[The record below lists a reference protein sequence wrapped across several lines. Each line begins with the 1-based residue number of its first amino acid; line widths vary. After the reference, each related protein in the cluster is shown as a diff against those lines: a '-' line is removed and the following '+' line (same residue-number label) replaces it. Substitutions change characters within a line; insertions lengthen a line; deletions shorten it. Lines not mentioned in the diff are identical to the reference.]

1 MTTAGSD
8 GASEDRTAEDPFA
21 YLYRPAD
28 GESAA
33 EQPRDAKYSRPV
45 EVGRAQYPPP
55 QPQAVYQQ
63 TTQHLPHQ
71 QGAHPQGQQHARY
84 AEHSRPQPG
93 EQAPPGRSK
102 GVVIG
107 AIAVVAAIAIG
118 AGVALSMGDAGKGTK
133 TASGTTGSAAAT
145 TPGASPSPSPTPS
158 TTASPLVNGTG
169 VADFSGL
176 QLSGGAAV
184 AGSVG
189 GAKGKGGYVTGLAG
203 SAVVSWKVTVP
214 QAATYRVSIRFNNT
228 GADAQAVV
236 KVDGKPTYTPI
247 NLRNYKAGLQP
258 EQAWFGSWISAEIP
272 SAGEHTITIESLPSS
287 PAGAVLFDQIAVTP
301 NGVDPGL

>member
-1 MTTAGSD
+1 MTTVTTAGSD
-8 GASEDRTAEDPFA
+8 GASEDRTEEDPFA

-33 EQPRDAKYSRPV
+33 EQPRSAGYSRPV

-55 QPQAVYQQ
+55 QPQAAYQPTAQ
-63 TTQHLPHQ
+63 QLPHQ
-71 QGAHPQGQQHARY
+71 QGAQQHARY

-93 EQAPPGRSK
+93 EQAPAGRSK

-118 AGVALSMGDAGKGTK
+118 AGVALSRGDAGQGDKN
-133 TASGTTGSAAAT
+133 ASGSTGSAAAS
-145 TPGASPSPSPTPS
+145 TPSTGPSPSASPNPS
-158 TTASPLVNGTG
+158 ASPLVNGAG

-184 AGSVG
+184 ANSVG

-203 SAVVSWKVTVP
+203 GAVVSWKVTVP
-214 QAATYRVSIRFNNT
+214 QAATYRVSIRFNNI

-247 NLRNYKAGLQP
+247 NLKNYKAGLQP
-258 EQAWFGSWISAEIP
+258 EQAWFGSWISAEVP
-272 SAGEHTITIESLPSS
+272 SAGEHTITIESAPGS